1 MRLLICLYT
10 ALLIGANAAL
20 ADTTAIEALRSGS
33 LKKLS
38 FHSVSKALPEA
49 EFTTAEGRVRTVSE
63 LKGKVILLNFWATW
77 CAPCR
82 TEMPMLSELQAQ
94 LAGADFEVL
103 TIATGRNP
111 PGAVKRFFD
120 KAGISNLPQHHDP
133 KQKLARQMAIL
144 GLPVSVILNRQ
155 GDEIARL
162 RGDADWSGD
171 SAKAIMN
178 ALIAAP

>member
-38 FHSVSKALPEA
+38 FHSVSKSLPEA

-94 LAGADFEVL
+94 LAGAVPVVAAPTAGVPEV
-103 TIATGRNP
+103 GVEVVG
-111 PGAVKRFFD
+111 PGA
-120 KAGISNLPQHHDP
+120 AGADAGAGDISHELSNHSC
-133 KQKLARQMAIL
+133 AYTYC
-144 GLPVSVILNRQ
+144 VSYV
-155 GDEIARL
+155 AV
-162 RGDADWSGD
+162 DATISTTV
-171 SAKAIMN
+171 
-178 ALIAAP
+178 P

>member
-38 FHSVSKALPEA
+38 FHSVSKSLPEA

-94 LAGADFEVL
+94 LAGPDFEVL
-103 TIATGRNP
+103 TIATGRTP
-111 PGAVKRFFD
+111 PERSSD
-120 KAGISNLPQHHDP
+120 SLIR
-133 KQKLARQMAIL
+133 LASATYLSTMTRNKSW
-144 GLPVSVILNRQ
+144 P
-155 GDEIARL
+155 ARWL
-162 RGDADWSGD
+162 FWGCR
-171 SAKAIMN
+171 SA
-178 ALIAAP
+178 LF

>member
-1 MRLLICLYT
+1 MRILICLYT

-38 FHSVSKALPEA
+38 FHNVSKPLLEA
-49 EFTTAEGRVRTVSE
+49 EFTTAEGRVRTLSDFQ
-63 LKGKVILLNFWATW
+63 GKIILLNFWATW

-82 TEMPMLSELQAQ
+82 TEMPMLSDAQ
-94 LAGADFEVL
+94 TLLGGADFEVL

-111 PGAVKRFFD
+111 PGAVKRFFE
-120 KAGISNLPQHHDP
+120 KAGIHNLPQHHDP

-144 GLPVSVILNRQ
+144 GLPVSILLNRQ
-155 GDEIARL
+155 GKEIARL

-171 SAKAIMN
+171 SAKAILS